1 MTAAAILSSSVSS
14 DSADDVISSYDDSS
28 SLSDSLTAGS
38 QVDVDDFGALS
49 VLTEINTVDADSLA
63 LAVGIL
69 RQRQPLDADEDGVQ
83 LSERLR
89 DFLMVLRRRPLST
102 AAGNP
107 STHASSS
114 DSGPAAAAA
123 AAAPGDGMHVPAA
136 AAAEVD
142 EGFWAGKDEWA
153 DVRGALM
160 GIGIN
165 ASLDEEDDEDVWALE
180 AGRVKTR
187 RTRLLRSLPRLDGST
202 AQQLTAFLAEVQQ
215 HSSTDT
221 HPSTHSTGSS
231 AAASSTQ
238 AAAGA
243 AGQGVQEAVSAEEEE
258 WWQQAALA
266 YNLLRQQAGKVQEVQ
281 EAHTDSAQ

>member
-1 MTAAAILSSSVSS
+1 MLLFGTNSTGWNSQRHSALPRSHRDSPAGASAASTSAADTGSASAAPAAAASDPDEEAVKLMTAAAILSSSVSS

-187 RTRLLRSLPRLDGST
+187 RCVWQRRVFLLTPL
-202 AQQLTAFLAEVQQ
+202 QV
-215 HSSTDT
+215 HH
-221 HPSTHSTGSS
+221 HPTQYPLIVKR
-231 AAASSTQ
+231 AAAETFC
-238 AAAGA
+238 
-243 AGQGVQEAVSAEEEE
+243 
-258 WWQQAALA
+258 
-266 YNLLRQQAGKVQEVQ
+266 K
-281 EAHTDSAQ
+281 

>member
-1 MTAAAILSSSVSS
+1 MMTAAAILSSSASS
-14 DSADDVISSYDDSS
+14 DPADDVTSSYDDSS

-38 QVDVDDFGALS
+38 QVDVDDFGPLS

-63 LAVGIL
+63 LAIGIL

-107 STHASSS
+107 STHTSSS
-114 DSGPAAAAA
+114 GSAHADSGPTAAAV
-123 AAAPGDGMHVPAA
+123 AAPGDGLQAPAA
-136 AAAEVD
+136 AEAAEAD

-153 DVRGALM
+153 DVRGVLM

-187 RTRLLRSLPRLDGST
+187 RC
-202 AQQLTAFLAEVQQ
+202 V
-215 HSSTDT
+215 
-221 HPSTHSTGSS
+221 
-231 AAASSTQ
+231 
-238 AAAGA
+238 
-243 AGQGVQEAVSAEEEE
+243 
-258 WWQQAALA
+258 
-266 YNLLRQQAGKVQEVQ
+266 
-281 EAHTDSAQ
+281 